1 MLWLARHALR
11 PVVRFLSWIAGLV
24 VVLALAAG
32 ATSVVRA
39 HSTPSRTLTAAKAL
53 LIVGTND
60 AVDVSDPAPQRMI
73 PRPSPEPSPTPPPP
87 PPPAAAPAAPVHP
100 APAPPR
106 PAPPAIVIG
115 STQQALI
122 NEDRAARGLGPLTW
136 NSCLAGVAR
145 SNAARMAAQGFISHT
160 NGPSVDLNC
169 GLGHQAGE
177 NVGDWSAGI
186 NDAQLNSMFVASPEH
201 LANILGPYHY
211 VASAWVVASNG
222 YGYIAVEFS

>member
-1 MLWLARHALR
+1 M
-11 PVVRFLSWIAGLV
+11 V
-24 VVLALAAG
+24 VVLALATG
-32 ATSVVRA
+32 ASSVVRA
-39 HSTPSRTLTAAKAL
+39 HSTSSHALTAAKT
-53 LIVGTND
+53 LITVGPND
-60 AVDVSDPAPQRMI
+60 LVNVSDPAPQRMI
-73 PRPSPEPSPTPPPP
+73 PRPSPDPSPTPPPP
-87 PPPAAAPAAPVHP
+87 PPAPPQAAAPVHSTPP
-100 APAPPR
+100 APR

-115 STQQALI
+115 STQQVLV
-122 NEDRAARGLGPLTW
+122 NQDRARNGLGPLTW
-136 NSCLAGVAR
+136 NSCLANIAR
-145 SNAARMAAQGFISHT
+145 SNAARMAAQGYISHT
-160 NGPSVDLNC
+160 NGPNLDLNC

>member
-1 MLWLARHALR
+1 M
-11 PVVRFLSWIAGLV
+11 RFLSWLAALV
-24 VVLALAAG
+24 VVLALGAG
-32 ATSVVRA
+32 ATSLFRA
-39 HSTPSRTLTAAKAL
+39 HSSPVSKLTAARKVL
-53 LIVGTND
+53 TFGPND
-60 AVDVSDPAPQRMI
+60 VVYVNDPAPMRMI

-87 PPPAAAPAAPVHP
+87 PPQPAAPAHS
-100 APAPPR
+100 APPPAR
-106 PAPPAIVIG
+106 PAPPAVVIG

-122 NEDRAARGLGPLTW
+122 NQDRARNGLGPLTW
-136 NSCLAGVAR
+136 NSCLANVAR

-160 NGPSVDLNC
+160 NGPTLDLGC

-186 NDAQLNSMFVASPEH
+186 NDAQLNSMFVASPDH

-211 VASAWVVASNG
+211 VATAWVVGSNG